1 MCRELGCV
9 AQLVEQ
15 RSPKSLVGGSNP
27 SALVLT
33 KAKMKMIDAK
43 LRDLSVNADEQRP
56 KKKWGAV
63 IREYK
68 DELKRVSWTSKEE
81 LKLFTKVV
89 VGTTFAF
96 GLGIYFVDLVI
107 KGTLHLIGRLVH

>member
-1 MCRELGCV
+1 
-9 AQLVEQ
+9 
-15 RSPKSLVGGSNP
+15 
-27 SALVLT
+27 
-33 KAKMKMIDAK
+33 MKMIDAK
-43 LRDLSVNADEQRP
+43 LRDLSVNADEQSPR
-56 KKKWGAV
+56 KWGTV

-68 DELKRVSWTSKEE
+68 DELKRVSWTTKEE

-96 GLGIYFVDLVI
+96 GLGIYLVDLVI